1 MKLESIQ
8 TLKARRDAKVRLLA
22 GVGPVIGG
30 SLAAVKVRCG
40 NPNCRC
46 ASGERHESTI
56 LCKKVRGKSASIHV
70 SRDLVDEVRAWSN
83 EHKRVKKL
91 LKEIS
96 DLGERIIRLHVQTKR
111 ATAKNLA
118 RTSKTSRESSVC

>member
-1 MKLESIQ
+1 MRLESIK
-8 TLKARRDAKVRLLA
+8 TLTVRRDAKIRLLA
-22 GVGPVIGG
+22 GIGPVIGG
-30 SLAAVKVRCG
+30 SVAAVKIRCG

-56 LCKKVRGKSASIHV
+56 LCKKVGGKSTSIHV
-70 SRDLVDEVRAWSN
+70 PRDLIDEVRAWSN

-96 DLGERIIRLHVQTKR
+96 DLSERIVRLHVQTKR
-111 ATAKNLA
+111 AAAKNVA
-118 RTSKTSRESSVC
+118 RASKILPVSSD

>member
-1 MKLESIQ
+1 MKLESIG

-22 GVGPVIGG
+22 AVGPVIGG

-46 ASGERHESTI
+46 AAGDRHEATI
-56 LCKKVRGKSASIHV
+56 LCKKTGGKSTSLHV
-70 SRDLVDEVRAWSN
+70 PRNLVNEVRTWSK
-83 EHKRVKKL
+83 EHKRVKEL

-96 DLGERIIRLHVQTKR
+96 DLGERIIRLHVRTTR
-111 ATAKNLA
+111 ATSRNLA
-118 RTSKTSRESSVC
+118 RTTKTLGGSSAC